1 MIADIVAYL
10 FCNDVA
16 LVSVCYS
23 YLGFTFTSSPGTGK
37 PGKAQQTHTIDTLR
51 YNIIMEFTFQTNHP
65 ESGMTTLL
73 FHVMLRWPANVFFW
87 GANPLNFTEGYWRPP
102 SHPPSNPP
110 PWASTVEAHPRV
122 GGAVWPESSHGTL
135 AGFGSKRME
144 VKLEKNQRLK
154 SWNGPW
160 GRSCFWREVWA
171 SKYYPMIS
179 HEKTRILKGNK
190 NDLQNCGYGGENGL
204 QQKTCEATT
213 CRRWNNFASTFD
225 LTRSYPTCVL

>member
-1 MIADIVAYL
+1 MTCRCV
-10 FCNDVA
+10 F
-16 LVSVCYS
+16 
-23 YLGFTFTSSPGTGK
+23 LGGQPPK
-37 PGKAQQTHTIDTLR
+37 I
-51 YNIIMEFTFQTNHP
+51 
-65 ESGMTTLL
+65 
-73 FHVMLRWPANVFFW
+73 
-87 GANPLNFTEGYWRPP
+87 TEGYERPP

-160 GRSCFWREVWA
+160 GRSCFWRELWA

-179 HEKTRILKGNK
+179 HEKNTLIKGNK
-190 NDLQNCGYGGENGL
+190 NDLQNCGCENIRGENGL
-204 QQKTCEATT
+204 QKKRVKQQHAEDETI
-213 CRRWNNFASTFD
+213 S
-225 LTRSYPTCVL
+225 PTHPTLPGAIPPVFYRGP

>member
-87 GANPLNFTEGYWRPP
+87 GANPPKFHW
-102 SHPPSNPP
+102 
-110 PWASTVEAHPRV
+110 
-122 GGAVWPESSHGTL
+122 
-135 AGFGSKRME
+135 
-144 VKLEKNQRLK
+144 
-154 SWNGPW
+154 
-160 GRSCFWREVWA
+160 
-171 SKYYPMIS
+171 
-179 HEKTRILKGNK
+179 RILKASFPSAVQPPTLGVHRWGASP
-190 NDLQNCGYGGENGL
+190 CGWSGLARKQPWNACRLWVQTDGGQVGKE
-204 QQKTCEATT
+204 
-213 CRRWNNFASTFD
+213 STAEILKRPLGQIMF
-225 LTRSYPTCVL
+225 LERGMGQ